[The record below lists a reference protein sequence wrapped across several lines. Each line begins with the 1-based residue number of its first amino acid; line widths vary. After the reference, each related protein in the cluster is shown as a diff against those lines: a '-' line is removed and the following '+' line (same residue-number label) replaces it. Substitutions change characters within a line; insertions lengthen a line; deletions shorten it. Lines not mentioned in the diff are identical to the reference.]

1 MKVSGL
7 DVHKDSIFCAVYDGN
22 DYSKV
27 MEYETTIPK
36 IRQMGEYL
44 YCVRSTRYLRSDGV
58 TKVAMESTSTYCVLR
73 T

>member
-36 IRQMGEYL
+36 IRRMGEYL
-44 YCVRSTRYLRSDGV
+44 RSEGV

>member
-1 MKVSGL
+1 MMKVSGL

-44 YCVRSTRYLRSDGV
+44 NRR
-58 TKVAMESTSTYCVLR
+58 TKTGKNL
-73 T
+73 